1 MKVKIIENKDIEEDV
16 VTIECTKVNDSILH
30 IVKYIENYDL
40 SIFGKMNGS
49 KYIILLNDIFYFEAV
64 DNHVFAYTLD
74 AVYEVNYK
82 IQEINDNF
90 SHTSFIQTSRTMI
103 LNIDKIEKVSTLV
116 NGRILAVLVNKEKQ
130 IITRAYAANFK
141 LKLLNKGGNVK

>member
-16 VTIECTKVNDSILH
+16 VTIECAKVNDSILH

-130 IITRAYAANFK
+130 IITRAYASNFK